1 MKAPQKAL
9 SASQRGDFRMSG
21 WIEVIAGSMYSG
33 KTEELI
39 RRVKRAQY
47 AKMKVQVFKPAIDD
61 RYHLTNVTSHDQN
74 QFHATPLKSIND
86 IWDHVN
92 DDTKVVGFDEGQFF
106 TMDLVPVC
114 RDLAARGV
122 RVIVAGLDMDWKAQ
136 PFEPIPTLMAIAED
150 VTKHR
155 AICMTCGELATYTQ
169 KIGGSSESQ
178 VEVGSQQFYEARCRL
193 HFKPKVEEIKPHL
206 NANSDLSLI

>member
-1 MKAPQKAL
+1 
-9 SASQRGDFRMSG
+9 MSG
-21 WIEVIAGSMYSG
+21 WIEVIVGSMYSG

-47 AKMKVQVFKPAIDD
+47 AKMKVQVFKPAIDN
-61 RYHLTNVTSHDQN
+61 RYHITNVSSHDQN
-74 QFHATPLKSIND
+74 QFDATPLKSITD
-86 IWDHVN
+86 VWDYLN

-106 TMDLVPVC
+106 TSELVQVC

-155 AICMTCGELATYTQ
+155 AICMTCGELASYTQ
-169 KIGGSSESQ
+169 KIGGSSKAQ

-193 HFKPKVEEIKPHL
+193 HFKPMVEEIKAHL
-206 NANSDLSLI
+206 SENLDLSLT

>member
-1 MKAPQKAL
+1 
-9 SASQRGDFRMSG
+9 MSG
-21 WIEVIAGSMYSG
+21 WIEVVAGSMYSG

-47 AKMKVQVFKPAIDD
+47 AKMKIQVFKPIIDD
-61 RYHLTNVTSHDQN
+61 RYHATNLTSHNQN
-74 QFHATPLKSIND
+74 QVEATPLKEISD
-86 IWDHVN
+86 VWDHLN

-106 TMDLVPVC
+106 TMELVQVC

-155 AICMTCGELATYTQ
+155 AICMACGELATYTQ

-193 HFKPKVEEIKPHL
+193 HFKPKVEEIEPHL
-206 NANSDLSLI
+206 VSKLDLSLI

>member
-1 MKAPQKAL
+1 M
-9 SASQRGDFRMSG
+9 SSG
-21 WIEVIAGSMYSG
+21 WIEVVVGSMYSG

-47 AKMKVQVFKPAIDD
+47 AKMKVQVFKPIIDD
-61 RYHLTNVTSHDQN
+61 RYHATNVTSHNQN
-74 QFHATPLKSIND
+74 QVEATPLKEIND
-86 IWDHVN
+86 VWDHLK
-92 DDTKVVGFDEGQFF
+92 DDTQVVGFDEGQFF
-106 TMDLVPVC
+106 TMELVKVC

-155 AICMTCGELATYTQ
+155 AICMKCGELATYTQ

-178 VEVGSQQFYEARCRL
+178 VEVGSQQLYEARCRV
-193 HFKPKVEEIKPHL
+193 HFKPKVEEIEPHL
-206 NANSDLSLI
+206 EGKLDLSLI

>member
-1 MKAPQKAL
+1 ML
-9 SASQRGDFRMSG
+9 LG

-61 RYHLTNVTSHDQN
+61 RYHITNVTSHDQN
-74 QFHATPLKSIND
+74 QFEAIPLKSIHD
-86 IWDHVN
+86 IWSSLKV
-92 DDTKVVGFDEGQFF
+92 DTQVVGFDEGQFF
-106 TMDLVPVC
+106 SNELVDIC
-114 RDLAARGV
+114 RELSSRGL

-136 PFEPIPTLMAIAED
+136 PFHPMPTLMAIAEE

-155 AICMTCGELATYTQ
+155 AICMKCGELATYTQ
-169 KIGGSSESQ
+169 KIGGSSDSQ

-193 HFKPKVEEIKPHL
+193 HFKPKVEEL
-206 NANSDLSLI
+206 GVESNFTNTLSN

>member
-1 MKAPQKAL
+1 M
-9 SASQRGDFRMSG
+9 SSG
-21 WIEVIAGSMYSG
+21 WIEVVVGSMYSG

-47 AKMKVQVFKPAIDD
+47 AKMKVQVFKPIIDD
-61 RYHLTNVTSHDQN
+61 RYHAMNVTSHNQN
-74 QFHATPLKSIND
+74 QVEATPLKEIND
-86 IWDHVN
+86 VWDHLK
-92 DDTKVVGFDEGQFF
+92 DDTQVVGFDEGQFF
-106 TMDLVPVC
+106 TMELVKVC

-155 AICMTCGELATYTQ
+155 AICMKCGELATYTQ

-178 VEVGSQQFYEARCRL
+178 VEVGSQQFYEARCRV
-193 HFKPKVEEIKPHL
+193 HFKPKVEEIEPHL
-206 NANSDLSLI
+206 EGKLDLSLI

>member
-1 MKAPQKAL
+1 
-9 SASQRGDFRMSG
+9 MSG

-61 RYHLTNVTSHDQN
+61 RYHVTNVTSHDQN
-74 QFHATPLKSIND
+74 QFGATPLKNIID
-86 IWDHVN
+86 IWDHLQ

-106 TMDLVPVC
+106 TIELVKVC
-114 RDLAARGV
+114 RDLAARGI
-122 RVIVAGLDMDWKAQ
+122 RVIVAGLDMDWKAE

-150 VTKHR
+150 VIKHR

-169 KIGGSSESQ
+169 KIGGDSESQ
-178 VEVGSQQFYEARCRL
+178 VQVGSQQYYEARCRL
-193 HFKPKVEEIKPHL
+193 HFKPKVEKIKAYL
-206 NANSDLSLI
+206 VANTDLSLT